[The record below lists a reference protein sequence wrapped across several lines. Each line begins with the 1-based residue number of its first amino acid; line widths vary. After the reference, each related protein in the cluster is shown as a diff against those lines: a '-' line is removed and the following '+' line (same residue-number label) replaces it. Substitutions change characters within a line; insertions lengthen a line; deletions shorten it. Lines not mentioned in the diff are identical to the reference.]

1 MLGLAEVVGA
11 QPNCWPNVRFEH
23 DAGETA
29 GNQDRNWAP
38 AGHRVPWGCLLKILA
53 AICGLAHRLVG
64 GRMPTGGVH
73 ADGPKQCFL
82 ALVGLKT
89 QLGGRKKAPR
99 AWPTSKLGGPN
110 I

>member
-38 AGHRVPWGCLLKILA
+38 AGPRVPWGCLLKILVA
-53 AICGLAHRLVG
+53 SCGLAPSCIMMTCVQVHVF
-64 GRMPTGGVH
+64 VH
-73 ADGPKQCFL
+73 A
-82 ALVGLKT
+82 
-89 QLGGRKKAPR
+89 QLLTVDHSCMKVCKHTDQHAHAHLHLQRC
-99 AWPTSKLGGPN
+99 
-110 I
+110 